1 MGKAPNMRLTRDQ
14 VKHVAELAKLKLTE
28 AEIDLFQE
36 QLSAILAYADRLDEL
51 DTASIPPTA
60 GVLPLRNVMRADEPR
75 PSFPRE
81 AMLANAPDAE
91 DGFVKV
97 KIVLDLD

>member
-1 MGKAPNMRLTRDQ
+1 MRLTRDQ

-28 AEIDLFQE
+28 AEIDTFQE
-36 QLSAILAYADRLDEL
+36 QLSNILAYADRLDEL

-75 PSFPRE
+75 SSFPRE

-97 KIVLDLD
+97 KVVLDTD

>member
-1 MGKAPNMRLTRDQ
+1 MRLTRDQ

-28 AEIDLFQE
+28 AEIDLFRE

-60 GVLPLRNVMRADEPR
+60 GVLPLRNVMRDDKAR
-75 PSFPRE
+75 PSFERE
-81 AMLANAPDAE
+81 TMLANAPDTE

-97 KIVLDLD
+97 KVVLDTD